1 MQTFDN
7 SFTKNIYV
15 YSLTLAN
22 IVSVNNY
29 NCFVPIRVNVNNIYY
44 SPNTKL
50 FVVKILK
57 LCSMVITQH
66 DCECCFLHQ
75 LNFFCSI
82 IKFNYS
88 YMRTHEYNIF
98 ILNV

>member
-7 SFTKNIYV
+7 SFTKTIYV

-50 FVVKILK
+50 LLEILK

-66 DCECCFLHQ
+66 DCDVVFTSVEFFLFNNKIQ
-75 LNFFCSI
+75 LFI
-82 IKFNYS
+82 
-88 YMRTHEYNIF
+88 HEDT
-98 ILNV
+98 